1 MVPQHFKTGEINAP
15 VIEPMPDAIFD
26 IHNATVF
33 RGTNRVFDNLSLR
46 FTPGE
51 HVAILGPNGAGKTTL
66 LKLLTR
72 EISPVV
78 REDAYIKL
86 FGHERVNIWQLREK
100 IGVVSHEFQTRY
112 EAIATGLDVVMS
124 AFFGSVGIHQHNT
137 VTDEHI
143 QQAESALARFHI
155 SELRDR
161 QFLQL
166 STGQQRRLLLARATI
181 HNPQVVIFD
190 EPTSSLDV
198 SAAFQILRD
207 MRELS
212 AQGTTIILVTHH
224 IHEIIPEMQRVLILE
239 HGRVNFDGEKS
250 EALTAERLSDVF
262 HTPLS
267 VSCHDGY
274 YQWAPRSC

>member
-1 MVPQHFKTGEINAP
+1 MTQSILELC
-15 VIEPMPDAIFD
+15 
-26 IHNATVF
+26 NATVF
-33 RGTNRVFDNLSLR
+33 RGQHRVFDNLSLA
-46 FTPGE
+46 FSAGE

-78 REDAYIKL
+78 RDGASIKI
-86 FGHERVNIWQLREK
+86 FGEERVNIWQLREK
-100 IGVVSHEFQTRY
+100 IGVVSHEFQARY
-112 EAIATGLDVVMS
+112 EAIATGLDVVLS

-137 VTDEHI
+137 VSDE
-143 QQAESALARFHI
+143 QVQKAEAALAEFHI
-155 SELRDR
+155 NDLRDR

-181 HNPQVVIFD
+181 HNPQVVVFD

-198 SAAFQILRD
+198 SAAFQMLRD
-207 MRELS
+207 MRTLS

-224 IHEIIPEMQRVLILE
+224 IHEIIPDIQRVVILE
-239 HGRVNFDGEKS
+239 HGKVSFDGEKS
-250 EALTAERLSDVF
+250 EALKAERLSAVF

-267 VSCHDGY
+267 VSCQDGY
-274 YQWAPRSC
+274 YQWAPRSP